1 MNMEMIPY
9 LTSTCLCAIAYAA
22 MGHVAMREK
31 LAWPMLYATWCAMLC
46 LLTVV
51 VVPSPEF
58 RTMFAREIVPVA
70 IVSCSAFSLVELVR
84 HLQRVTSPAE
94 TFISLALI
102 SGVAIGLIGAKLLG
116 SGYLRVTFQ
125 TAAVVIPIAIVIAT
139 LGVRPLPEPITAPIV
154 AYAPTNGLPVPEWGR

>member
-1 MNMEMIPY
+1 
-9 LTSTCLCAIAYAA
+9 
-22 MGHVAMREK
+22 
-31 LAWPMLYATWCAMLC
+31 
-46 LLTVV
+46 VV

-154 AYAPTNGLPVPEWGR
+154 AYAPK